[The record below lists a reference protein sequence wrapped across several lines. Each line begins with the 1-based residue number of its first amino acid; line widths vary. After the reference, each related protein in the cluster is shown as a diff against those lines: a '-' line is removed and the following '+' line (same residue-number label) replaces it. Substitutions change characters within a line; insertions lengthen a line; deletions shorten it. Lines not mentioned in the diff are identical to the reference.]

1 MEILNAI
8 LPVLLYIFGI
18 ILLIVLIILGIRMIQ
33 VLDKVDRIVD
43 NVEEKV
49 NSVNGFFEMLDK
61 TSYGISMLG
70 DKIINLVSGAI
81 SKIFNKNK
89 KDEEDYIWVKK
100 KKKLGIGKFI
110 AGAAIGAGL
119 GILFAPRKGSETRAA
134 LKAKMN
140 ELVAQIKNI
149 DMEDVKEEFNKKVEE
164 IKAGL
169 ADLDKEKVLEIAKE
183 KAVQLKDKA
192 QELVDLAIDKGT
204 PVLRDAAEEVR
215 LKAIDV
221 TKEVLKKLEKEEE
234 KK

>member
-1 MEILNAI
+1 MS
-8 LPVLLYIFGI
+8 
-18 ILLIVLIILGIRMIQ
+18 
-33 VLDKVDRIVD
+33 K
-43 NVEEKV
+43 EK
-49 NSVNGFFEMLDK
+49 K
-61 TSYGISMLG
+61 
-70 DKIINLVSGAI
+70 SG
-81 SKIFNKNK
+81 
-89 KDEEDYIWVKK
+89 
-100 KKKLGIGKFI
+100 LGKFI

-119 GILFAPRKGSETRAA
+119 GILFAPRKGSETRAQ
-134 LKAKMN
+134 LKAKMS

-149 DMEDVKEEFNKKVEE
+149 DIDEVKEEFNKKVEE

-183 KAVQLKDKA
+183 KALQLKDKA

-221 TKEVLKKLEKEEE
+221 TKEVLKKLENEEE

>member
-1 MEILNAI
+1 
-8 LPVLLYIFGI
+8 
-18 ILLIVLIILGIRMIQ
+18 
-33 VLDKVDRIVD
+33 
-43 NVEEKV
+43 
-49 NSVNGFFEMLDK
+49 
-61 TSYGISMLG
+61 
-70 DKIINLVSGAI
+70 
-81 SKIFNKNK
+81 
-89 KDEEDYIWVKK
+89 
-100 KKKLGIGKFI
+100 
-110 AGAAIGAGL
+110 
-119 GILFAPRKGSETRAA
+119 
-134 LKAKMN
+134 MN

-183 KAVQLKDKA
+183 KALQLKDKA

-234 KK
+234 EKK